1 MTIDAVAVARVMGG
15 ERALHRRIRSVDDLR
30 NAVEAGLPVAALER
44 TVAHL
49 AGEGTAALELKHQIV
64 PRTTLQ
70 RRGARLSL
78 EESQRLE
85 RLARMVALAEFVWE
99 DSERAIEFLTN
110 AQPQL
115 GGNRPVDLVRTD
127 LGTRQVET
135 LLYGLEYSLPI

>member
-1 MTIDAVAVARVMGG
+1 MGG
-15 ERALHRRIRSVDDLR
+15 ERALHRRIRNVDDLR
-30 NAVEAGLPVAALER
+30 HAVEAGLPVAALEH
-44 TVAHL
+44 TVAHV

-99 DSERAIEFLTN
+99 DSERATEFLTN

-115 GGNRPVDLVRTD
+115 GGHRPMDLVRTD
-127 LGTRQVET
+127 LGTRQVEA
-135 LLYGLEYSLPI
+135 LLYGLEHSLTI